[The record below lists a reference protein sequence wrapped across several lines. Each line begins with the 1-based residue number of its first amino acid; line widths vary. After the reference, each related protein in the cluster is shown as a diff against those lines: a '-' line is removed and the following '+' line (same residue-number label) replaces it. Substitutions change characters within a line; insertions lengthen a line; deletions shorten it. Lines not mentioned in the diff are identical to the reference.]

1 MILKIQLIMNYLLME
16 YALKIVNIVMQI
28 ITVLNVELVITML
41 VQRIVKK

>member
-28 ITVLNVELVITML
+28 ITVLSVELVITMF